1 MSEYQSVLLLFLFM
15 LPVIFMVDT
24 SLVMIRRAPLHIENR
39 LAAITTSLLALMIF
53 LRYIQQLL
61 PADQTLTIAA
71 YGIYPLGI
79 ASSSMSVLLH
89 MTTTSKYL
97 RFSRL
102 SSIGAAFA
110 PLILYYLLLFIKGKH
125 FLFTGVRTEAFWK
138 QALFAPA
145 MHVVL
150 GIIFLFSI
158 FNLTVSLI
166 ARAKAINIVES
177 KRYTVLF
184 KANLFYQ
191 LAALLATLLFFGF
204 SPQFYIQDTII
215 FLAII
220 IWCISLRIFMRY
232 DFLPSAEKKYEL
244 LYHLSPAA
252 IVMLDKKM
260 IMKEANPGA
269 LRLLGV
275 SKEEELKGLSLS
287 AFINESERKGVEE
300 DYAASFPREA
310 WRNRE
315 LTIRDRQGQKRTI
328 LVDTETMSES
338 EEGFVLVVIRDIT
351 QQKEEARLVH
361 FLAHHDALTKLP
373 NRYHFN
379 RELEASLDAVKSS
392 KALLGV
398 MLIDLDRFKLINDT
412 LGHHYGDEALNEIAK
427 RLLNNINDDHLLAR
441 LGGDEFIILIRDAN
455 EYDEIVSFA
464 EKIHQAFQ
472 HPITLQGQDFY
483 LGGSIGIS
491 VHPFDDNS
499 SAGLI
504 KRADIAMYNAKNS
517 GGNQYRLYTSDMI
530 VLVQRDVKL
539 EKHLRKALARNEFV
553 LHYQPQIDLLSG
565 RLIGAEALIRWQS
578 TELGMVHPGEFITLA
593 EQTGLINEI
602 GQWVIAEACQQGRHW
617 QELGWDDFI
626 LSVNVSSRQFM
637 QPDFVDKVQ
646 EILRSS
652 SLEPARL
659 CLEIT
664 ESMVVN
670 NLNVARKMLDEL
682 VALGIHIAIDDFGT
696 GYSSLSV
703 LRQLP
708 IAIIKIDRS
717 FITDMDA
724 YQGGISIVKTIVS
737 MGHDLQKQVVAEG
750 VETLDQLKQLKLL
763 GCDKAQGYYYHKPLP
778 LVEFN
783 KLLINKC
790 GA

>member
-1 MSEYQSVLLLFLFM
+1 MNEYQSVLLLLLFM
-15 LPVIFMVDT
+15 LPVIFMIDT
-24 SLVMIRRAPLHIENR
+24 SLVIIRRTPRHIENR
-39 LAAITTSLLALMIF
+39 LAAITTSLLALLIF
-53 LRYIQQLL
+53 FQYIQQLL
-61 PADQTLTIAA
+61 PADRTLAIAV
-71 YGIYPLGI
+71 YLVYPVGI
-79 ASSSMSVLLH
+79 ASSSTSVLFH
-89 MTTTSKYL
+89 IRAANKYL
-97 RFSRL
+97 RFPRL
-102 SSIGAAFA
+102 SSTGVAFA
-110 PLILYYLLLFIKGKH
+110 PLILYYLMLLIKGEP
-125 FLFTGVRTEAFWK
+125 FLFTGIRTEAFWK

-145 MHVVL
+145 MHIIL
-150 GIIFLFSI
+150 GMIFLFSL
-158 FNLTVSLI
+158 FNLAVSLK
-166 ARAKAINIVES
+166 AKAKAINSAER
-177 KRYTVLF
+177 KRYRVLI
-184 KANLFYQ
+184 KANLFY
-191 LAALLATLLFFGF
+191 LVAAIIATLLFFGL
-204 SPQFYIQDTII
+204 SPYLFIPDTIL
-215 FLAII
+215 FLSMIT
-220 IWCISLRIFMRY
+220 WSISLRVFMKY
-232 DFLPSAEKKYEL
+232 DFVPSAEKKYEL
-244 LYHLSPAA
+244 LYHLSPTA
-252 IVMLDKKM
+252 IVMLDHKM
-260 IMKEANPGA
+260 TMKEANPGA
-269 LRLLGV
+269 LRLLGFTN
-275 SKEEELKGLSLS
+275 ENELKGLSLS
-287 AFINESERKGVEE
+287 SFIVEPEWTGVEE
-300 DYAASFPREA
+300 AHAAPTPCEA

-315 LTIRDRQGQKRTI
+315 LTIVDRLGQKRSI
-328 LVDTETMSES
+328 LVDTEWMSEY
-338 EEGFVLVVIRDIT
+338 EDGFILAVIRDIT

-379 RELEASLDAVKSS
+379 RELEASLESVKSS

-412 LGHHYGDEALNEIAK
+412 LGHQYGDEALNEIAR
-427 RLLNNINDDHLLAR
+427 RLLNNVSDQHLLAR
-441 LGGDEFIILIRDAN
+441 LGGDEFIILIRDAK

-464 EKIHQAFQ
+464 ENIHQAFQ
-472 HPITLQGQDFY
+472 LPITLQGQDFY

-499 SAGLI
+499 SDGLI

-530 VLVQRDVKL
+530 VLVQRDVRL
-539 EKHLRKALARNEFV
+539 EKHLRKAPARNEFV
-553 LHYQPQIDLLSG
+553 LHYQPQVDLMSG

-578 TELGMVHPGEFITLA
+578 RELGMVHPGEFITLA

-602 GQWVIAEACQQGRHW
+602 GQWVIAEACQQGRLW
-617 QELGWDDFI
+617 QEQGWVDFM

-637 QPDFVDKVQ
+637 QPDFVNKVQ

-724 YQGGISIVKTIVS
+724 YQGGLSIVKTIVS

-750 VETLDQLKQLKLL
+750 VETLDQLKQLKQL

-783 KLLINKC
+783 KLLADKC
-790 GA
+790 FA

>member
-1 MSEYQSVLLLFLFM
+1 VSEYQSVLLLFLFM

-24 SLVMIRRAPLHIENR
+24 SLVIIRRAPLHIENR

-53 LRYIQQLL
+53 FHYVQQLL
-61 PADQTLTIAA
+61 PASHTLTIAV
-71 YGIYPLGI
+71 YLVYPVGI

-89 MTTTSKYL
+89 ITATTKYL

-102 SSIGAAFA
+102 SGIGAAFA
-110 PLILYYLLLFIKGKH
+110 PLILYYLLLFINGKY

-145 MHVVL
+145 MHVIL
-150 GIIFLFSI
+150 GIIFLLSL
-158 FNLTVSLI
+158 FNLIVSLI
-166 ARAKAINIVES
+166 AKGKAITIVER

-191 LAALLATLLFFGF
+191 LASIMATLLFFGF
-204 SPQFYIQDTII
+204 SPYIYIPDTII
-215 FLAII
+215 FLAMV
-220 IWCISLRIFMRY
+220 IWSISLRIFMRY

-260 IMKEANPGA
+260 MMKEANPGA
-269 LRLLGV
+269 LRLLGF
-275 SKEEELKGLSLS
+275 SNEEELKGLPLS
-287 AFINESERKGVEE
+287 KFIIESERTVVEE
-300 DYAASFPREA
+300 AYAASFPREA

-315 LTIRDRQGQKRTI
+315 LTIMDRQGQKRAI

-338 EEGFVLVVIRDIT
+338 EDGFVLAVIRDIT

-379 RELEASLDAVKSS
+379 RELEASLEAVKSS
-392 KALLGV
+392 KELLGV

-412 LGHHYGDEALNEIAK
+412 IGHQYGDEALNEVAK
-427 RLLNNINDDHLLAR
+427 RLLNNVSDQHLLAR
-441 LGGDEFIILIRDAN
+441 LGGDEFIILIRDAK

-464 EKIHQAFQ
+464 ENIHQAFQ

-499 SAGLI
+499 SDGLI
-504 KRADIAMYNAKNS
+504 KRADIAMYNAKHS

-539 EKHLRKALARNEFV
+539 EKHLRKALVRKEFV
-553 LHYQPQIDLLSG
+553 LHYQPQIDLPSG

-578 TELGMVHPGEFITLA
+578 KELGMVHPGEFITLA

-602 GQWVIAEACQQGRHW
+602 GQWVIAEACQQGMLW
-617 QELGWDDFI
+617 QEQGWDDFM
-626 LSVNVSSRQFM
+626 LSVNVSSRQLM

-750 VETLDQLKQLKLL
+750 VETLEQLLQLKLL
-763 GCDKAQGYYYHKPLP
+763 GCDKAQGYYYHKPLT

-783 KLLINKC
+783 KLLIDKC